1 MPYLPNGAAQRATIH
16 GMGDPTHRRSFGGI
30 LVSKLQ
36 NSWLHFLCGPTG
48 PSVNCGVLLPSTHS
62 EVSVSYKNSI
72 ELGASNEMRLL
83 LKLYYTNTVK
93 NTNVFFWEVKRFDFL

>member
-1 MPYLPNGAAQRATIH
+1 MNDDKKDWSGQPCGVSGPFENCSKIEADLGHMPYLPNRAAQRATIH

-48 PSVNCGVLLPSTHS
+48 PSVN
-62 EVSVSYKNSI
+62 
-72 ELGASNEMRLL
+72 
-83 LKLYYTNTVK
+83 YTVN
-93 NTNVFFWEVKRFDFL
+93 FLRGNIGKIQSHDSPF